1 MSGFLYKLGG
11 WSARNRFKMIS
22 AWLVILI
29 ASIVIAISLKPAF
42 SEDMSIPDTPS
53 EKAMD
58 VIQKEFSKGPDK
70 GSIRVIFGAEDGK
83 KLTSKPEKQAIE
95 ETLKKIK
102 TDHSVASIASP
113 FETGTISKDGSVAY
127 ADITY
132 KKAADDITEASVSHI
147 KHSLSAAG
155 DKGLQTELSGD
166 VPG

>member
-1 MSGFLYKLGG
+1 MVCPQSI
-11 WSARNRFKMIS
+11 KMIS

-58 VIQKEFSKGPDK
+58 IIQKEFSKGPDK

-113 FETGTISKDGSVAY
+113 LRQEPFLRTDQWRMPMCRTK
-127 ADITY
+127 
-132 KKAADDITEASVSHI
+132 
-147 KHSLSAAG
+147 
-155 DKGLQTELSGD
+155 SGR
-166 VPG
+166 

>member
-1 MSGFLYKLGG
+1 M
-11 WSARNRFKMIS
+11 
-22 AWLVILI
+22 
-29 ASIVIAISLKPAF
+29 
-42 SEDMSIPDTPS
+42 
-53 EKAMD
+53 
-58 VIQKEFSKGPDK
+58 
-70 GSIRVIFGAEDGK
+70 
-83 KLTSKPEKQAIE
+83 TSKPEKQAIE

-132 KKAADDITEASVSHI
+132 KKAADDITDASVSHI

-166 VPG
+166 VPGPVLKSAVSLKLSALCWLSSFWPLRLVH

>member
-1 MSGFLYKLGG
+1 MVCPQPIQNDQCV
-11 WSARNRFKMIS
+11 ARDTDRFDCDRH
-22 AWLVILI
+22 LV
-29 ASIVIAISLKPAF
+29 KTCF

-132 KKAADDITEASVSHI
+132 KKRRMTLRMRLFHI
-147 KHSLSAAG
+147 LNTVCPPPETRACRRSSAAMCRG
-155 DKGLQTELSGD
+155 RC
-166 VPG
+166 